1 MRDILIYF
9 TSPVVIFAVI
19 LIFVMLF
26 FFMNRPKEDEEEEI
40 ITTKDMLKDVNEE
53 RRNAGLYEIP
63 EMNLDGMTDY
73 KDSQHFNCYGQAKVT
88 RYMVEKGY
96 LSISEEN
103 QE

>member
-40 ITTKDMLKDVNEE
+40 ITTKDMLRDVNQE
-53 RRNAGLYEIP
+53 RREQGLYELP
-63 EMNLDGMTDY
+63 ELNDAAGVNTGRLARMDNSFKSAPDFFRQLLKK
-73 KDSQHFNCYGQAKVT
+73 KD
-88 RYMVEKGY
+88 
-96 LSISEEN
+96 
-103 QE
+103 